1 MSVSRTCIYIYIVVC
16 VGSSGRTNRKSQQTK
31 ESKTRGV
38 NRSVHTYGANKN
50 KKRDFENNKAN
61 GRDDG
66 TDRRISRPFVCQI
79 QDMHGETV
87 NANGINLNQIYGCSC
102 AVRSGINIARLRV
115 FPNLFK
121 PCSVTYRP
129 SSCCTSSDGLR
140 ALCIEPINLHGRRC
154 SLAEV
159 CLLHAVRARTR

>member
-1 MSVSRTCIYIYIVVC
+1 MVNLLQQLCHIYTTMSVSRTCIYIYIDIYIYIYIVVC

-87 NANGINLNQIYGCSC
+87 NANGVNLNQIYGCSC
-102 AVRSGINIARLRV
+102 CAQR
-115 FPNLFK
+115 
-121 PCSVTYRP
+121 
-129 SSCCTSSDGLR
+129 D
-140 ALCIEPINLHGRRC
+140 
-154 SLAEV
+154 
-159 CLLHAVRARTR
+159 